1 MKKYFISLTLILLT
15 LTILTACGGPS
26 IKNESEI
33 GKDLIAGDYLSGN
46 NINYIIDDVEIAK
59 RQTDVN
65 NKSDTIYAT
74 ITATSEDNLSKLTG
88 EYKIEYGLYNEGWL
102 IDDVTVSDV
111 SVLPLQGKEFTTEEL
126 IEAMA
131 SCNYHNIAYLSV
143 FDYQENLEEGLIH
156 YSISAEDVCTY
167 ATEYID
173 ATLSFSF
180 DAEQG
185 WQPWNCTITIN
196 HSVCDWDIAGEYYC
210 ESDKLRDN
218 LVIYDEEP
226 SEHISM
232 CICEP
237 SSDYSHELESVKLYD
252 ARQDSLESIV
262 SDASASWYKNSWFD
276 EAHDYIN
283 DHGFYVEM
291 RGDYSN
297 LDAFEYATYLSTAGN
312 RCDYILF
319 IGKNDI
325 YRSTEFDL
333 DVDSYNGR
341 VLLDIWK
348 MVPVD

>member
-1 MKKYFISLTLILLT
+1 MKRYFIIFTLIILT
-15 LTILTACGGPS
+15 LTILTGCGGPS
-26 IKNESEI
+26 TKNESEI
-33 GKDLIAGDYLSGN
+33 GKDLIAGGYLSGN
-46 NINYIIDDVEIAK
+46 SINYIIDDMEIVK

-74 ITATSEDNLSKLTG
+74 VIATSEDKVSKLTG

-102 IDDVTVSDV
+102 IDKVTVSDL
-111 SVLPLQGKEFTTEEL
+111 SVLPLHGKEFTTDEL

-131 SCNYHNIAYLSV
+131 SCNYQNIAYLSV
-143 FDYQENLEEGLIH
+143 LDYQESLEDGLVY

-185 WQPWNCTITIN
+185 WQPWNCEITIN

-237 SSDYSHELESVKLYD
+237 SSDFFRELESVKLYD

-262 SDASASWYKNSWFD
+262 SDASASWYKNSWVD
-276 EAHDYIN
+276 QAHDYIN

-291 RGDYSN
+291 RGEYSN
-297 LDAFEYATYLSTAGN
+297 LDAFEYVTYLSAFGN
-312 RCDYILF
+312 RLNYILF

-333 DVDSYNGR
+333 NVDSYNGR